1 MVIPG
6 RTQPPVPPD
15 LACKTC
21 KGTGKVE
28 HTDSRKIVAKMV
40 CPECQGNGKK
50 K

>member
-6 RTQPPVPPD
+6 RTNPPPPPD
-15 LACKTC
+15 TSCKTC
-21 KGTGKVE
+21 KGSGKVE

-40 CPECQGNGKK
+40 CQNCQGSGKK